1 MESHMKILMVYFLT
15 FVLICALTT
24 DLSFSAVKSSE
35 TKTIHEKSFQILPGK
50 KLILNTDAGDIQIT
64 PWDKSEVSIKVIGN
78 ENAADKFTYNFNS
91 TSEEVTIEADKI
103 SGWSWLSNI
112 NLKFE
117 IKVPNNFNIYVNTAG
132 GDIKI
137 GGVMGDINLKTSGG
151 DIWGDRFE
159 GNFVAKTSGGDINL
173 FCSNAKIEANTSG
186 GDIELEYIGVNKGID
201 LKTSG
206 GDIKVKVPVN
216 FDAKAELKTSGGDV
230 ECNLALNNVNKL
242 TETKIDAN
250 INKGGKP
257 LTAITSGGDVTVYKR

>member
-1 MESHMKILMVYFLT
+1 METKMKILTTYFFPL
-15 FVLICALTT
+15 VLICILTT
-24 DLSFSAVKSSE
+24 DLTFSASNNSD

-64 PWDKSEVSIKVIGN
+64 PWNKSEVAVKVIGN
-78 ENAADKFTYNFNS
+78 ENAADKFKYNFNS
-91 TSEEVTIEADKI
+91 TSEEVIIEADKK
-103 SGWSWLSNI
+103 GGLSWLLNV

-117 IKVPNNFNIYVNTAG
+117 IKVPTNFNIYANTAG

-137 GGVMGDINLKTSGG
+137 GGVKGDINLKTSGG

-159 GNFVAKTSGGDINL
+159 GKLDAKTSGGDINL
-173 FCSNAKIEANTSG
+173 FSSNAKIEANTSG
-186 GDIELEYIGVNKGID
+186 GDIELEYTGINQGID

-206 GDIKVKVPVN
+206 GDIEVKVPEN
-216 FDAKAELKTSGGDV
+216 FNAKAELKTSGGDV
-230 ECNLALNNVNKL
+230 DCNLTLNSVNKL

-257 LTAITSGGDVTVYKR
+257 LIAVTSGGDVTINKK